1 MVSVKNTPSWVL
13 IGTFVAPF
21 ALLVNVTA
29 GGVVSDIGVV
39 VLVVVVL
46 VLVDVAVDVVVFVD
60 GDVVVIVAL
69 LQAEDRMTAN
79 TKMIDMPSVS
89 MFFFFI

>member
-46 VLVDVAVDVVVFVD
+46 VVVFVVVFVVCVAVDVVVV
-60 GDVVVIVAL
+60 L
-69 LQAEDRMTAN
+69 TCLQAEDRTTAN
-79 TKMIDMPSVS
+79 TMIIDRTSMS
-89 MFFFFI
+89 MFFLFI